1 MAAAAAASVS
11 SLVFGQ
17 VIFSTTVAVGLLGD
31 GYRTGVVSPDGAR
44 IGDIDGRRFGA
55 GVGTASVTSATIPD
69 VVVSDSTSIASGA
82 AFPFPVLLERPLVGT
97 GRFFSCGT
105 GVGFGNPSL
114 FSSIWLVPL

>member
-44 IGDIDGRRFGA
+44 IGDIDG
-55 GVGTASVTSATIPD
+55 
-69 VVVSDSTSIASGA
+69 
-82 AFPFPVLLERPLVGT
+82 
-97 GRFFSCGT
+97 
-105 GVGFGNPSL
+105 
-114 FSSIWLVPL
+114 